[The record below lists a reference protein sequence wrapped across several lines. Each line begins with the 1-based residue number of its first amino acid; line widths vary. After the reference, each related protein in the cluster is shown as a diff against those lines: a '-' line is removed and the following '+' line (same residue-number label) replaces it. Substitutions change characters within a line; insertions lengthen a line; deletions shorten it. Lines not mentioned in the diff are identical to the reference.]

1 MHTKV
6 RLIMVDHIQRIQ
18 MGQAESE
25 TSWPLRP
32 NRPHQETTHVSS
44 LYRNVYPDIDC

>member
-18 MGQAESE
+18 MGQAESVH
-25 TSWPLRP
+25 PG
-32 NRPHQETTHVSS
+32 
-44 LYRNVYPDIDC
+44 LYDLIDHTKKQPMYLLFTVMSTLK